1 MTGITGD
8 EKKSGVLTSPNYPQ
22 SYPNNHDSTQ
32 TIKVAEGKIIYID
45 FTHFNTEREY
55 DFVTL
60 TDDDGTDLT
69 DLTDRYNGENRTTDG
84 RTVLWGKK
92 EDQLPFAY
100 IPSNIVHVHFH
111 TDRDTQRSGWRLEWT
126 AVV

>member
-1 MTGITGD
+1 M
-8 EKKSGVLTSPNYPQ
+8 
-22 SYPNNHDSTQ
+22 
-32 TIKVAEGKIIYID
+32 IYID

-60 TDDDGTDLT
+60 TDAVGTDLA
-69 DLTDRYNGENRTTDG
+69 DLTDRYNGGNCTTDRG
-84 RTVLWGKK
+84 TVFWGKK

-100 IPSNIVHVHFH
+100 IPSNIVHVHFY
-111 TDRDTQRSGWRLEWT
+111 TDGDTQRSGWRLEWE